1 MRDTMTPF
9 NPHENERK
17 VPDMKMKTMAMISG
31 KLLAISSGSMM
42 LIPTFDHS
50 ARIQILIPDRD
61 VKKYE
66 LLQPGDDVIVQ
77 GEIALY
83 DSRRVSIIPD
93 RITRQV
99 KGEYRDVNLVAITA
113 RSKSVSYSLKT
124 DDLFHAE
131 FESGII
137 GITRVN
143 FSIDRTKLN
152 PEALRDFA
160 LGNQYRPYCISG
172 RLASNHNKL
181 QLVAESITR
190 A

>member
-1 MRDTMTPF
+1 
-9 NPHENERK
+9 
-17 VPDMKMKTMAMISG
+17 MKLKTLAMISG
-31 KLLAISSGSMM
+31 KILSAREGNIILM
-42 LIPTFDHS
+42 PNFDHE
-50 ARIQILIPDRD
+50 ARVNILIPDRESE
-61 VKKYE
+61 KYA

-83 DSRRVSIIPD
+83 DARRINVIPT

-99 KGEYRDVNLVAITA
+99 KGEYRDVNFVSITA

-131 FESGII
+131 FESGIL
-137 GITRVN
+137 GVTRVN
-143 FSIDRTKLN
+143 FYIDRNKLN

-160 LGNQYRPYCISG
+160 LGNQYRPYVIAGSLKRCE
-172 RLASNHNKL
+172 HNKL
-181 QLVAESITR
+181 QLVASSIAR